1 MTRVSLVTVVVLG
14 LVAFV
19 DAALLLGALL
29 VPGAGVVAVL
39 AALVLASI
47 LGYLVFLVRGAGG

>member
-29 VPGAGVVAVL
+29 VPGAGLVAVL